1 MAAKKK
7 KLYRSSKNKI
17 ISGIFGGLDE
27 YFGVD
32 ATILRLG
39 YLLVVIF
46 TGFIPGLIAYLI
58 AIFIVPKK

>member
-7 KLYRSSKNKI
+7 KLYRSSRKKI

-32 ATILRLG
+32 ATVLRLG

-46 TGFIPGLIAYLI
+46 TGFIPGLVAYLV

>member
-7 KLYRSSKNKI
+7 KLYRSSRKKI
-17 ISGIFGGLDE
+17 ISGIFGGLEE

-32 ATILRLG
+32 ATVLRLG
-39 YLLVVIF
+39 YLLVAIF
-46 TGFIPGLIAYLI
+46 TGLIPGLVAYLV